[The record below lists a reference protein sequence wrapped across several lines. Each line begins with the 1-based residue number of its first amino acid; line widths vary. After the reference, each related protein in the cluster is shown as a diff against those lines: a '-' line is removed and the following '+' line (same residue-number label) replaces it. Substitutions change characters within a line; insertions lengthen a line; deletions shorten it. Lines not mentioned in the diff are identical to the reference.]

1 MPCPFPSPGCS
12 AGCSAPSAAGGCEPG
27 GLSLPGTLAAEAML
41 QSLWHFLSSF
51 LPRAVCQGPAAEKE
65 DEAGN
70 GSPLP
75 GPGEKGPKMVGK
87 PQDRGTDPTER
98 RPTILLVVG
107 PAEHFP
113 KVTGPPGACR
123 GVGQASGEQGERSG
137 PSRVC
142 VCLGRGRQQRAGPT
156 RGLARRETGGSR
168 GTAAK
173 GRCNLLGV
181 MLKEKNTYK
190 GRRGSGIL
198 GDLEGRGW

>member
-1 MPCPFPSPGCS
+1 
-12 AGCSAPSAAGGCEPG
+12 
-27 GLSLPGTLAAEAML
+27 ML

-123 GVGQASGEQGERSG
+123 GVGQASGEQGERAG

-142 VCLGRGRQQRAGPT
+142 VLGEGVAAASGPRAWACQEGN
-156 RGLARRETGGSR
+156 GGEQGNGSK
-168 GTAAK
+168 GT
-173 GRCNLLGV
+173 
-181 MLKEKNTYK
+181 M
-190 GRRGSGIL
+190 
-198 GDLEGRGW
+198 